1 MKHGIHALAAFALAL
16 FVSLL
21 VIGAVVAAP
30 REGVTASLRVAQS
43 GLQPSQKL
51 LATVTLSNP
60 TASTVR
66 ILRWFTPAAGLEEP
80 IFRVTLDGKPVP
92 YIGAHYK
99 RPAATRSDYLALG
112 PGESVTWVVD
122 LGDFYDLSG
131 TGQYE
136 IVYSVAA
143 QGLFDGKGIAAASRD
158 TLASGTA
165 RVKSAGSV
173 EGLQVVTAPTPPPPG
188 TNSYT
193 ACTTTQQA
201 QLAAARSAASTY
213 ASGAASYLDAAT
225 KNARYTTWFGVDD
238 ATRYSTVRTHFGAIS
253 QAMATGTT
261 GAGISFDCSSKKN
274 VYAYVY
280 VDRPYQIYL
289 GRIYWRAPAIGT
301 DSKAGTLIHEMSHFT
316 VVAATA
322 DVVYGQ
328 TGAKSLAL
336 TDPASAVRNADSHEY
351 FAENTPT
358 LP

>member
-1 MKHGIHALAAFALAL
+1 MQHGKHAFTALALAL

-30 REGVTASLRVAQS
+30 REGVTASLSVAQG
-43 GLQPSQKL
+43 GLQSSQKI

-60 TASTVR
+60 TGNTVR

-92 YIGAHYK
+92 YVGARSK
-99 RPAATRSDYLALG
+99 RPAATSSDYLSLG

-122 LGDFYDLSG
+122 LGDSYDLSG

-136 IVYSVAA
+136 IAYSVAA
-143 QGLFDGKGIAAASRD
+143 HGLFDRKGAAAPSRD
-158 TLASGTA
+158 VLASGTA
-165 RVKSAGSV
+165 RVKAAGSV
-173 EGLQVVTAPTPPPPG
+173 ANLKVVTPPAPPPPG

-213 ASGAASYLDAAT
+213 ASGAASYLNAAT
-225 KNARYTTWFGVDD
+225 QTARYTTWFGVYD
-238 ATRYSTVRTHFGAIS
+238 ATRYSTVRTHFGSIS
-253 QAMATGTT
+253 QAMATTST
-261 GAGISFDCSSKKN
+261 GAGISFDCSSKQN

-280 VDRPYQIYL
+280 SNKPYQIYL
-289 GRIYWRAPAIGT
+289 GKVYWTAPATGT
-301 DSKAGTLIHEMSHFT
+301 DSRAGTLIHEISHFT
-316 VVAATA
+316 VVAGTA

-328 TGAKSLAL
+328 TGAKNLAV